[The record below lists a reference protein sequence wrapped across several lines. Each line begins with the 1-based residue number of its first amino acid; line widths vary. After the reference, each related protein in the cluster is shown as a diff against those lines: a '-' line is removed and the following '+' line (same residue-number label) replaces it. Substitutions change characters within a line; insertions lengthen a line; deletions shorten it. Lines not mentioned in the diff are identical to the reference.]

1 MLLRTRQLLLI
12 FSVITACC
20 LSLGMGNRAY
30 AHGSITPDADL
41 CIIEIGYYR
50 AHFKIYQPDTR
61 QHKDYCEDL
70 PDTGRSIFVMEY
82 EHEGLG
88 EVPIDFRIIENVTG
102 NGFFANLE
110 DVEKIKDLDSVT
122 IFHHSDAIQR
132 DVFTAD
138 YEFEGSGNYIGVVT
152 VQNPE
157 TGKVYNAVFPFE
169 VGYIGLGYWPWI
181 VGAALLLHLNYLW
194 MGGWFSKI
202 SAKRHAA
209 QTAITGV
216 ATDA

>member
-1 MLLRTRQLLLI
+1 MLLRPHLLVLI
-12 FSVITACC
+12 STVITAFCF
-20 LSLGMGNRAY
+20 STSMGNAY
-30 AHGSITPDADL
+30 AHGSVTPDSDL

-102 NGFFANLE
+102 NGFFANME
-110 DVEKIKDLDSVT
+110 DIEKIEDLDGVT
-122 IFHHSDAIQR
+122 ILHHVDAIQR
-132 DVFTAD
+132 DVFTID
-138 YEFEGSGNYIGVVT
+138 YEFEESGNYIGVVT

-181 VGAALLLHLNYLW
+181 AGTALLLHLNYLW
-194 MGGWFSKI
+194 MGGWFARFAASRR
-202 SAKRHAA
+202 SAQAA
-209 QTAITGV
+209 TENV
-216 ATDA
+216 DA

>member
-1 MLLRTRQLLLI
+1 MLLRPHLLVFI
-12 FSVITACC
+12 STVIAACC
-20 LSLGMGNRAY
+20 FSTSMGNAY
-30 AHGSITPDADL
+30 AHGSVTPDADL

-102 NGFFANLE
+102 NGFFANME
-110 DVEKIKDLDSVT
+110 DIEKIEDLDSVT
-122 IFHHSDAIQR
+122 ILHHVDAIQR
-132 DVFTAD
+132 DVFTVD
-138 YEFEGSGNYIGVVT
+138 YEFEESGNYIGVVT
-152 VQNPE
+152 VQNPD
-157 TGKVYNAVFPFE
+157 TGKTYNAVFPFE

-181 VGAALLLHLNYLW
+181 AGSALLLHLNYLW
-194 MGGWFSKI
+194 MGGWFTRFAANRR
-202 SAKRHAA
+202 SA
-209 QTAITGV
+209 Q
-216 ATDA
+216 ATTESVDA